1 MLFVG
6 KYIQM
11 MRLLKPIAF
20 DVMTCMAQ
28 LFDFYMYSV
37 SRISGAFKSKSQ
49 NQQVILSLLSGCTL
63 VVLELAQHSC
73 EVTPLIASQRIQELL
88 LTLS

>member
-1 MLFVG
+1 MKILLLFKDFVLYFTG

-37 SRISGAFKSKSQ
+37 SDVHCMSAGCSKYLAF
-49 NQQVILSLLSGCTL
+49 LC
-63 VVLELAQHSC
+63 HSRHIF
-73 EVTPLIASQRIQELL
+73 LRK
-88 LTLS
+88 

>member
-1 MLFVG
+1 MSHARKLNLIQKIKCILLKRPKIYKLHLFAG

-28 LFDFYMYSV
+28 LFDFYLYTVYNFFGSELV
-37 SRISGAFKSKSQ
+37 S
-49 NQQVILSLLSGCTL
+49 ILFIEC
-63 VVLELAQHSC
+63 
-73 EVTPLIASQRIQELL
+73 
-88 LTLS
+88 

>member
-37 SRISGAFKSKSQ
+37 SRISGHF
-49 NQQVILSLLSGCTL
+49 VRP
-63 VVLELAQHSC
+63 EFFY
-73 EVTPLIASQRIQELL
+73 
-88 LTLS
+88 